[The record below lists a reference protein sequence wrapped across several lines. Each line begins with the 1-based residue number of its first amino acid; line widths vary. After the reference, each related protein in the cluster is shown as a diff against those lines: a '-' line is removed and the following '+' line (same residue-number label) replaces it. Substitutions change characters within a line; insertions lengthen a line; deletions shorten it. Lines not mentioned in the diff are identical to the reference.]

1 MEDFLNVYFAG
12 ELFSAK
18 HLIGNAVLA
27 EAIWELSHGRY
38 NCHLPQNLEKRH
50 ATPQSI
56 RDEDI
61 KSVIS
66 ADVGLF
72 NYDGPEL
79 DSGTVVEYLFAKFA
93 DIPSVILRTDFRSGG
108 DQENHHAWN
117 LMTSFFPRTE
127 VLVINSMALYKDA
140 LEIHANGAGHLCL
153 KEKKVSAASHHMIK
167 SIAEQVIAAMDRVT
181 QMEPVMPEEMQETIY
196 RWLAIM
202 PGFEQKHTEV
212 STDLLKVLERKMKC
226 SHLGFNRL
234 Y

>member
-1 MEDFLNVYFAG
+1 MEDPLNVYFAG

-27 EAIWELSHGRY
+27 EAIWELSDGRY
-38 NCHLPQNLEKRH
+38 HCFLPQNLEKRIS
-50 ATPQSI
+50 TPQSI

-93 DIPSVILRTDFRSGG
+93 DIPSVILRTDFRAGG
-108 DQENHHAWN
+108 DQDNHHAWN

-127 VLVINSMALYKDA
+127 VLVINSMTLYKDT
-140 LEIHANGAGHLCL
+140 LEIHTD
-153 KEKKVSAASHHMIK
+153 EASHLFMKKNSTSSHTMMH
-167 SIAEQVIAAMDRVT
+167 SIARQVIAAMDRVT
-181 QMEPVMPEEMQETIY
+181 QTEPIMPEEMQETIY
-196 RWLAIM
+196 RWLALF
-202 PGFEQKHTEV
+202 PGFKEHP
-212 STDLLKVLERKMKC
+212 DLLKTLERKMKT
-226 SHLGFNRL
+226 SLSTQTT
-234 Y
+234 

>member
-12 ELFSAK
+12 ELFSSK
-18 HLIGNAVLA
+18 HLIGNALLA
-27 EAIWELSHGRY
+27 EAIWDLSKGRY
-38 NCHLPQNLEKRH
+38 HCYLPQNLEKRH

-61 KSVIS
+61 KSVLS

-108 DQENHHAWN
+108 DQNSDHAWN

-127 VLVINSMALYKDA
+127 VVIINAMSLYKEA
-140 LEIHANGAGHLCL
+140 LEIHADGPSHLCL
-153 KEKKVSAASHHMIK
+153 HEKKISASSHHMIGL
-167 SIAEQVIAAMDRVT
+167 IAKEVISAMDRVT
-181 QMEPVMPEEMQETIY
+181 QIKPLMPEEMQATIY
-196 RWLAIM
+196 KWLEIM
-202 PGFEQKHTEV
+202 PGFAV
-212 STDLLKVLERKMKC
+212 D
-226 SHLGFNRL
+226 
-234 Y
+234 